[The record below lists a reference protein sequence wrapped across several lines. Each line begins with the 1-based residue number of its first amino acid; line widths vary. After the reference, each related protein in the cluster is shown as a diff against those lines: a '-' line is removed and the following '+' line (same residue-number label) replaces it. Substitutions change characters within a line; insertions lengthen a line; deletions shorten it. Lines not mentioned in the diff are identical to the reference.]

1 MITIAITGGSGFLAA
16 HLIYRLQYRTDIK
29 EIRTI
34 DRKPFKQLEGL
45 ELLSTN
51 EKSSPRLV
59 HYRLDLLDATML
71 EKALYGVDLVF
82 HLARKS
88 LELLQVGDQRLL
100 DDEYIKDNLLGT
112 ISLLDTIFKLSV
124 PRLIYIG
131 DAYANL
137 PFGDN
142 FGTSEAIHCSLP
154 NKFILGKYGES
165 RAKAELE
172 GRQRCGKSLSNGKI
186 FHAVFLRPVHIY
198 GEGELKLPK
207 ALQRIAAK
215 YGGAIPTLE
224 GHSNGMHQFIY
235 VGHLMQIVEECI
247 GILLLEESAIR
258 VSSEYFYCMDE
269 TECTKFNKFI
279 APFVHSLGLKM
290 GSSQW
295 CWSTFL
301 SIYFAEWANWLRGKD
316 PKLQNW
322 SLIALRFLFVYAY
335 GFSNRKLSLLFRF
348 KPEKSMEECQAKTAE
363 WIRTKFCKE
372 ATERIEEC
380 EKMTEATRA
389 KG

>member
-51 EKSSPRLV
+51 EKNSPRLV

-100 DDEYIKDNLLGT
+100 DDEYIRDNLL
-112 ISLLDTIFKLSV
+112 
-124 PRLIYIG
+124 

-224 GHSNGMHQFIY
+224 GHSNGMHQFVSGY
-235 VGHLMQIVEECI
+235 AMIVT
-247 GILLLEESAIR
+247 
-258 VSSEYFYCMDE
+258 VFYRRYMLD
-269 TECTKFNKFI
+269 I
-279 APFVHSLGLKM
+279 
-290 GSSQW
+290 
-295 CWSTFL
+295 
-301 SIYFAEWANWLRGKD
+301 
-316 PKLQNW
+316 
-322 SLIALRFLFVYAY
+322 
-335 GFSNRKLSLLFRF
+335 
-348 KPEKSMEECQAKTAE
+348 
-363 WIRTKFCKE
+363 
-372 ATERIEEC
+372 
-380 EKMTEATRA
+380 
-389 KG
+389 

>member
-100 DDEYIKDNLLGT
+100 DDEYIKDNLL
-112 ISLLDTIFKLSV
+112 
-124 PRLIYIG
+124 
-131 DAYANL
+131 
-137 PFGDN
+137 GDN

-269 TECTKFNKFI
+269 TECTKFNKVAYSPSQVISNSNFI